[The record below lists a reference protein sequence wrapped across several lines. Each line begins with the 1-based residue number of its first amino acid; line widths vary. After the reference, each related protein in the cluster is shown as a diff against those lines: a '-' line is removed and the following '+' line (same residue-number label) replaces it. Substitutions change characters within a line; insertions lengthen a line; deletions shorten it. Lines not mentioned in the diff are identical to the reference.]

1 MKFQLKLIQSAHTQR
16 PSAGSSYPYVDILIG
31 DLTNHR
37 VTQLQLEQVTHI
49 QHHENSVND

>member
-1 MKFQLKLIQSAHTQR
+1 MLVKFQLKLVQSAHTQR

-31 DLTNHR
+31 DLTNHS

-49 QHHENSVND
+49 QHHV